1 MKKSQGFFVKKDN
14 HKIED
19 FFLLI
24 VVFYCLLYFNMLS
37 ILNYIHSIFP
47 KKNYIHSIKVQIS
60 YPTK

>member
-37 ILNYIHSIFP
+37 ILNYIHSI
-47 KKNYIHSIKVQIS
+47 KVQIS